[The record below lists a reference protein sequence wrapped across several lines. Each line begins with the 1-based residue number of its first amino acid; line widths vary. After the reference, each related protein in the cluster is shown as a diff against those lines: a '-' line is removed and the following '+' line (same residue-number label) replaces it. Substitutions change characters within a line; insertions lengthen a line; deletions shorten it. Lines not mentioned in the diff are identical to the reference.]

1 MAISSLH
8 RSLHQPYRY
17 TAHPIHL
24 LLTRFRMTSSY
35 SPSPTSPSAALA
47 GKPKILVIAGP
58 TGVGKSKLSLLLA
71 ARLNGEVVSADS
83 VQLYRQLDIGSNKL
97 PAAQRATIPH
107 HCIDCAQLTDDL
119 TVADWHAMATAAI
132 ADITARGKLPIVTG
146 GTMLYFRW
154 LLYGQP
160 LQVDTAKESRQRADD
175 WIADPTPWDDKLGR
189 LQLSAESLAYL
200 DGVRAMN
207 CSQRLSRAVE
217 ILMLSNKPPPP
228 LSVPGRDSLPAA
240 LEYDAR
246 CVLLTADRT
255 WLCRQLDYR
264 CEEMMEQGLIE
275 ETYQLSRNGALQASS
290 QAVDTRMTVAA
301 TVLQSVC

>member
-1 MAISSLH
+1 
-8 RSLHQPYRY
+8 
-17 TAHPIHL
+17 
-24 LLTRFRMTSSY
+24 
-35 SPSPTSPSAALA
+35 LA
-47 GKPKILVIAGP
+47 GKPKVLVIAGP
-58 TGVGKSKLSLLLA
+58 TGVGKTKLSLLLA
-71 ARLNGEVVSADS
+71 ARLNGEIVSADS
-83 VQLYRQLDIGSNKL
+83 VQLYRHLDIGSNKL
-97 PAAQRATIPH
+97 PATQRTAIPH
-107 HCIDCAQLTDDL
+107 HCIDCADLTDDL

-160 LQVDTAKESRQRADD
+160 LQVETAKESRQRADE
-175 WIADPTPWDDKLGR
+175 WIAESTEWEEKVER
-189 LQLSAESLAYL
+189 LQLSEESRSYL
-200 DGVRAMN
+200 EGVRAMN
-207 CSQRLSRAVE
+207 CSHRLSRAVE

-228 LSVPGRDSLPAA
+228 LAVPGRDSLPAA

-275 ETYQLSRNGALQASS
+275 ETYLLSRNGALQASS
-290 QAVDTRMTVAA
+290 QPTA
-301 TVLQSVC
+301 TYERLHMLTLSVC

>member
-1 MAISSLH
+1 
-8 RSLHQPYRY
+8 
-17 TAHPIHL
+17 
-24 LLTRFRMTSSY
+24 MTSTYAQSTA
-35 SPSPTSPSAALA
+35 SPSTLLS
-47 GKPKILVIAGP
+47 GKPKVLVIAGP

-83 VQLYRQLDIGSNKL
+83 VQLYRSLDIGSNKL
-97 PAAQRATIPH
+97 PAAQRAAIPH
-107 HCIDCAQLTDDL
+107 HCIDCAELTDDL
-119 TVADWHAMATAAI
+119 TVADWHALATAAI

-160 LQVDTAKESRQRADD
+160 LQVETAKESRQRADE
-175 WIADPTPWDDKLGR
+175 WIADEAPWDEKVAR
-189 LQLSAESLAYL
+189 LRLSAESLSYL
-200 DGVRAMN
+200 EGVRAMN
-207 CSQRLSRAVE
+207 CSHRLSRAVE
-217 ILMLSNKPPPP
+217 ILQLSSKPPPT
-228 LSVPGRDSLPAA
+228 LTVPGRDNLPGA

-275 ETYQLSRNGALQASS
+275 ETYLLSRKGALQASS
-290 QAVDTRMTVAA
+290 QLVRTNGGVSSSCASNAVR
-301 TVLQSVC
+301 